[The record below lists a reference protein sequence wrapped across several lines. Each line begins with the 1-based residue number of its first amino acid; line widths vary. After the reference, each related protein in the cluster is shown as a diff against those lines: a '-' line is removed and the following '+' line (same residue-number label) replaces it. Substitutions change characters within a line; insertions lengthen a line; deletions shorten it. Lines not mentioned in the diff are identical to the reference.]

1 MGSQW
6 FIMNCTFSSLFSPLC
21 VAAANTNQ
29 IIDTTTDWVVVLMM
43 ATLPRKY
50 LLISPK
56 PSLQILFRVSSSR
69 IHVIGCVIQKRCT
82 YIKSILETVS
92 VCKKCVF
99 KTLISCKIEMFFFIL
114 CSTLCS
120 PYYLCA
126 IFHFKNFRSGGY
138 DVTTNTSTNFTE
150 SFPMC

>member
-1 MGSQW
+1 
-6 FIMNCTFSSLFSPLC
+6 MNCTFSSLFSPLC

-50 LLISPK
+50 LLISPT
-56 PSLQILFRVSSSR
+56 PSLHILFRVSSSR
-69 IHVIGCVIQKRCT
+69 IQVNLIGCVIQKRCT
-82 YIKSILETVS
+82 YIESILETIS

-99 KTLISCKIEMFFFIL
+99 KTLISCKIRMVFFL
-114 CSTLCS
+114 CSPLCS

-138 DVTTNTSTNFTE
+138 DVTTTTTSTNFTE